1 MVAAYTSSTLSMV
14 TTISRLERVHSVAL
28 INAKSNFYKY
38 LVMNDQVYLEE
49 FRKQISLAHSYSRTF
64 GMLPEYM
71 KTKPHAEVV
80 TLFDDV
86 FHEVDRKES
95 DIIVTRVKLLL
106 WNPLVKKL
114 IAIALETNIATSVYM
129 DNAEKLVATSDLSER
144 ANLMKVLN
152 ESEIKLE
159 VMPKVFS
166 DATGELSHYASSLV
180 SNVLWILYVVLTI
193 GSVWI
198 AVRIT
203 RSVTKPLS
211 RVNSALR
218 DIAEGEGDLT
228 VSIRVDTKDEIGEL
242 ANNFNKFILKLKN
255 AIVEVVES
263 INIQTN
269 ATAEIQRTSLSL
281 SDSSGKQASTVEEIT
296 ASVYQVK
303 SGISKNTVNAKS
315 TSGIASDVSS
325 KAEEGGKAVM
335 DSVLLM
341 KNIYER
347 IREIEGIASQTNL
360 LALNAAIE
368 AARAGEQGR
377 GFAVVAGEVKKLA
390 DKSQTAAKE
399 ISSLAQETMVA
410 SEKAGDLMGRI
421 VPEVSKTAALVKE
434 ITFASE
440 DQNDGVDSINSSM
453 EQLSHISAENA
464 SMAEELAAAASMLS
478 EQTLKLHENLGYFK
492 VR

>member
-1 MVAAYTSSTLSMV
+1 
-14 TTISRLERVHSVAL
+14 
-28 INAKSNFYKY
+28 
-38 LVMNDQVYLEE
+38 
-49 FRKQISLAHSYSRTF
+49 
-64 GMLPEYM
+64 
-71 KTKPHAEVV
+71 
-80 TLFDDV
+80 
-86 FHEVDRKES
+86 
-95 DIIVTRVKLLL
+95 
-106 WNPLVKKL
+106 
-114 IAIALETNIATSVYM
+114 
-129 DNAEKLVATSDLSER
+129 
-144 ANLMKVLN
+144 
-152 ESEIKLE
+152 
-159 VMPKVFS
+159 
-166 DATGELSHYASSLV
+166 
-180 SNVLWILYVVLTI
+180 VVLTI